1 MRVIVG
7 IFIFCIVLFIYI
19 HVYYQLKTSNDKE
32 IYILDKPNKK
42 RLEEVANIRQPFSF
56 KYDTNAPVL
65 EFPGEHLNIRTTDD
79 PKEDEEMYLPLSF
92 ADAKTLLS
100 KESKYITENNTDLPL
115 YNHVK
120 EIDEYL
126 RPSLLMKSKIDYWS
140 GSMNTRTPL
149 RHFIHF
155 RNYLYV
161 LDGEIKIKLI
171 KPIADLEKILDY
183 DYLEF
188 RTHTN
193 PWMEEIPDAM
203 EIVAKK
209 GDMVFIPAYWWNSVQ
224 YGASSKAV
232 FFQYQTY
239 TSAIAVSPHL
249 VRHFLQQQ
257 NIKHRTLKKM
267 ELVIPEE
274 KPKKKEEDEAS
285 VNKK

>member
-42 RLEEVANIRQPFSF
+42 RLEEVANLRQPFSF
-56 KYDTNAPVL
+56 KYDTTPPTL
-65 EFPGEHLNIRTTDD
+65 EFPGEQLNIRTTDH
-79 PKEDEEMYLPLSF
+79 PKEDEEMYLPLPYI
-92 ADAKTLLS
+92 DAKKLLS
-100 KESKYITENNTDLPL
+100 KESKYITENNIDLPI

-120 EIDEYL
+120 DMDEYL
-126 RPSLLMKSKIDYWS
+126 APSLLMKKKIDYWS
-140 GSMNTRTPL
+140 GSAKTHTPL
-149 RHFIHF
+149 RHFINF
-155 RNYLYV
+155 RNYVYV
-161 LDGEIKIKLI
+161 VDGEIKIKLI
-171 KPIADLEKILDY
+171 KPTADLEKISDY

-193 PWMEEIPDAM
+193 PWTEEIPDAM

-209 GDMVFIPAYWWNSVQ
+209 GDIVFIPAYWWNSVQ

-239 TSAIAVSPHL
+239 TNAIAVSPHL

-274 KPKKKEEDEAS
+274 KPEEKEEANKS
-285 VNKK
+285 V

>member
-1 MRVIVG
+1 MRVIIG

-19 HVYYQLKTSNDKE
+19 HVYYQLKTSNDRE

-56 KYDTNAPVL
+56 KYDANTPPI
-65 EFPGEHLNIRTTDD
+65 EFPGEHLNIRTTDH
-79 PKEDEEMYLPLSF
+79 PKEDEEMYLPLPF
-92 ADAKTLLS
+92 PEAKKLLS
-100 KESKYITENNTDLPL
+100 KESKYITEHNADLPL

-120 EIDEYL
+120 EVDEYL
-126 RPSLLMKSKIDYWS
+126 CPSLLMKVNIDFWS
-140 GSMNTRTPL
+140 GSPNTHTPL

-161 LDGEIKIKLI
+161 LDGVIKIKLI
-171 KPIADLEKILDY
+171 KPTADLEIISDY

-193 PWMEEIPDAM
+193 PWTEEIPDAM

-209 GDMVFIPAYWWNSVQ
+209 GDVVFIPAYWWNSVQ
-224 YGASSKAV
+224 YGKLSSV
-232 FFQYQTY
+232 VVFQYQTY
-239 TSAIAVSPHL
+239 TNAIAVSPHL

-274 KPKKKEEDEAS
+274 KPEEKEEANKS
-285 VNKK
+285 V